1 MKYLVE
7 RNFFKKKIDK
17 EFITDNKEKFKI
29 FFQNL
34 KNTFSNNKE
43 IKTLLLKYKQDKKLS
58 TEEKLILKKI
68 LSDNLKLIGIGSIT
82 AITFPIPMST
92 LLIAFLIKNAKKLG
106 IDIIPSEFKKD
117 VETKNVE

>member
-1 MKYLVE
+1 MKYLIE
-7 RNFFKKKIDK
+7 RKFFKKKIDK
-17 EFITDNKEKFKI
+17 EFITNNKEKFKI

-92 LLIAFLIKNAKKLG
+92 LLIAFLIKNANKLG

-117 VETKNVE
+117 